1 MPRMVFGEFG
11 ALGLELVAP
20 STFSCGLEVR
30 FEVVYQG
37 HCSLSAAGAQ
47 RNDDGLSQL
56 TRV

>member
-1 MPRMVFGEFG
+1 M
-11 ALGLELVAP
+11 LELVAL

-47 RNDDGLSQL
+47 RNDHGFSQL